1 MRSASPLRQPLPLF
15 FPSQLEAALFAEIP
29 LDPSLGRA
37 ATQARGAAPVAEA
50 AGAAPEAN
58 AAAEGDGLSASE
70 DPEEVRLLNEA
81 LEVSEGLDFNIA
93 EGGEEEAKE
102 TDEAVDVS

>member
-37 ATQARGAAPVAEA
+37 ATQARGAAP
-50 AGAAPEAN
+50 
-58 AAAEGDGLSASE
+58 AAEGDGLSASE

>member
-1 MRSASPLRQPLPLF
+1 M
-15 FPSQLEAALFAEIP
+15 
-29 LDPSLGRA
+29 
-37 ATQARGAAPVAEA
+37 AEA

>member
-1 MRSASPLRQPLPLF
+1 M
-15 FPSQLEAALFAEIP
+15 FAELP

-37 ATQARGAAPVAEA
+37 ATEARRSAPVAEA

-58 AAAEGDGLSASE
+58 AAGEGDGLSASE
-70 DPEEVRLLNEA
+70 DPAEEERLLCEA

-93 EGGEEEAKE
+93 EGGEEEVKE